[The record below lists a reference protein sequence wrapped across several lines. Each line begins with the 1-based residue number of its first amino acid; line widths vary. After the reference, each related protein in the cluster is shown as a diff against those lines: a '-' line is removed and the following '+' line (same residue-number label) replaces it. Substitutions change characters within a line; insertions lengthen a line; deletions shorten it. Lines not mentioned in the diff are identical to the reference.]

1 MKKDELICIGCPM
14 GCMLTVETMEDG
26 TMQVSGNTCMRGEI
40 YAKKELINPTRILTS
55 TVRVE
60 NGIHPV
66 VSVKT
71 AADIPKGKISE
82 CMEAIKKITV
92 KAPVSIGDIVLRD
105 VASTGVDVIATKN
118 IEIGG

>member
-40 YAKKELINPTRILTS
+40 YAKKELTNPTRILTS

-66 VSVKT
+66 VPVKT